1 MAKICIPNE
10 TRRGVLHLILV
21 INRLI
26 IMDSFS
32 SLETSLGEMSVFSQE
47 LLAIA
52 LSSSVNILAGL
63 GTIII
68 GFWLSSKASSMVRK
82 QMSTLRR
89 VDKTLAPILASI
101 IRYAGFILTLVVAL
115 GQFGVQTTSI
125 IAVLGAAGLAIGLA
139 LQGTLSN
146 VASGIML
153 LLLRPFSVGDWI
165 ETNSISGT
173 VREIGLF
180 ATQIDTFDNIYI
192 TVPNSSIWSATI
204 INNSRHQ
211 IRRMDLDI
219 GIGYNS
225 DLNKVEKALI
235 TLTKDKR
242 ILSDPEPQF
251 LVVDY
256 ADSAILVRLRL
267 YAQYEDFFALNWD
280 LKRRLKPLLDAHN
293 IEIPFPQ
300 RVVHH
305 LGTDSETG
313 S

>member
-1 MAKICIPNE
+1 MN
-10 TRRGVLHLILV
+10 
-21 INRLI
+21 
-26 IMDSFS
+26 SFS
-32 SLETSLGEMSVFSQE
+32 SLEASLGEMSVFSQE

-68 GFWLSSKASSMVRK
+68 GFWLSSKASSIVRE
-82 QMSTLRR
+82 QMSTLQR

-225 DLNKVEKALI
+225 DLNEVEKALL
-235 TLTKDKR
+235 TLTNDKR
-242 ILSDPEPQF
+242 ILLDPEPQF

-267 YAQYEDFFALNWD
+267 YAQYDDFFALNWD
-280 LKRRLKPLLDAHN
+280 LKRRLKPLLDAHS

>member
-1 MAKICIPNE
+1 
-10 TRRGVLHLILV
+10 
-21 INRLI
+21 
-26 IMDSFS
+26 MDSFS

-68 GFWLSSKASSMVRK
+68 GFWLSSKASSIVRK
-82 QMSTLRR
+82 QMSTLQR

-225 DLNKVEKALI
+225 DLNKVEKALM

>member
-1 MAKICIPNE
+1 
-10 TRRGVLHLILV
+10 
-21 INRLI
+21 
-26 IMDSFS
+26 MDSFS

-82 QMSTLRR
+82 QMSTLQR

-173 VREIGLF
+173 VQEIGLF

>member
-1 MAKICIPNE
+1 MN
-10 TRRGVLHLILV
+10 
-21 INRLI
+21 
-26 IMDSFS
+26 SFS
-32 SLETSLGEMSVFSQE
+32 SLEASLGEMSVFSQE

-68 GFWLSSKASSMVRK
+68 GFWLSSKSSSMVRK
-82 QMSTLRR
+82 QMSTLQR

-192 TVPNSSIWSATI
+192 TVPNSAIWSATI

-280 LKRRLKPLLDAHN
+280 LKRRLKPLLDTHN

-305 LGTDSETG
+305 LGTDSENG

>member
-1 MAKICIPNE
+1 
-10 TRRGVLHLILV
+10 
-21 INRLI
+21 
-26 IMDSFS
+26 MDSFS
-32 SLETSLGEMSVFSQE
+32 SLETSLGEMSVFSQK

-68 GFWLSSKASSMVRK
+68 GFWLSNKASSIVRK
-82 QMSTLRR
+82 QMSTLQR

-173 VREIGLF
+173 VQEIGLF

-225 DLNKVEKALI
+225 DLNEVEKALI

-267 YAQYEDFFALNWD
+267 YAQYDDFFALNWD

-300 RVVHH
+300 RVIHH

-313 S
+313 L

>member
-1 MAKICIPNE
+1 
-10 TRRGVLHLILV
+10 
-21 INRLI
+21 
-26 IMDSFS
+26 MDSFS

-52 LSSSVNILAGL
+52 LSSSVNILAGF

-68 GFWLSSKASSMVRK
+68 GFYLSSKASSMVRK
-82 QMSTLRR
+82 QMSTLQR
-89 VDKTLAPILASI
+89 VDKTLTPILASI

-165 ETNSISGT
+165 ETNGISGT

>member
-1 MAKICIPNE
+1 
-10 TRRGVLHLILV
+10 
-21 INRLI
+21 
-26 IMDSFS
+26 MDSFS

-63 GTIII
+63 GTIMI
-68 GFWLSSKASSMVRK
+68 GFWLSSKASSIVRK
-82 QMSTLRR
+82 QMSTLQR

-225 DLNKVEKALI
+225 DLNEVEKALL
-235 TLTKDKR
+235 TLTNDKR
-242 ILSDPEPQF
+242 ILLDPEPQF

-280 LKRRLKPLLDAHN
+280 LKRRLKPLLDANN

>member
-1 MAKICIPNE
+1 
-10 TRRGVLHLILV
+10 
-21 INRLI
+21 
-26 IMDSFS
+26 MDSFS
-32 SLETSLGEMSVFSQE
+32 SLETSLDEMSVFSQE

-52 LSSSVNILAGL
+52 LSSSMNILAGL

-82 QMSTLRR
+82 QMSTLQR
-89 VDKTLAPILASI
+89 VDKTLAPILAST

-305 LGTDSETG
+305 LGTDSENG

>member
-1 MAKICIPNE
+1 
-10 TRRGVLHLILV
+10 
-21 INRLI
+21 
-26 IMDSFS
+26 MDSFS

-68 GFWLSSKASSMVRK
+68 GFWLSSKASRIVRK
-82 QMSTLRR
+82 QMSTLQR

-225 DLNKVEKALI
+225 DLNEVEKALI

-305 LGTDSETG
+305 LGTDPETG

>member
-1 MAKICIPNE
+1 
-10 TRRGVLHLILV
+10 
-21 INRLI
+21 
-26 IMDSFS
+26 MDSFS

-52 LSSSVNILAGL
+52 LSSSVNILAGF

-68 GFWLSSKASSMVRK
+68 GFYLSSKASSMVRK
-82 QMSTLRR
+82 QMSTLQR
-89 VDKTLAPILASI
+89 VDKTLTPILASI

-165 ETNSISGT
+165 ETNGISGT

-225 DLNKVEKALI
+225 DLNEVEKALL

-267 YAQYEDFFALNWD
+267 YAQYDDFFALNWD

-305 LGTDSETG
+305 LGANSETE

>member
-1 MAKICIPNE
+1 
-10 TRRGVLHLILV
+10 
-21 INRLI
+21 
-26 IMDSFS
+26 MDSFS

-82 QMSTLRR
+82 QMSTLQR

-204 INNSRHQ
+204 INNSRHH

-225 DLNKVEKALI
+225 DLNEVENALE

-242 ILSDPEPQF
+242 ILPDPKPQF
-251 LVVDY
+251 LVVNY
-256 ADSAILVRLRL
+256 ADSAIVVRLRL
-267 YAQYEDFFALNWD
+267 YAQYENFFALNWD
-280 LKRRLKPLLDAHN
+280 LKRRLKPLLDSHN

>member
-1 MAKICIPNE
+1 
-10 TRRGVLHLILV
+10 
-21 INRLI
+21 
-26 IMDSFS
+26 MDSFS

-47 LLAIA
+47 ILAIA
-52 LSSSVNILAGL
+52 LSSSVNILAGS

-82 QMSTLRR
+82 QMSTLQR
-89 VDKTLAPILASI
+89 VDKTLTPILAST

-165 ETNSISGT
+165 ETNGISGT

-225 DLNKVEKALI
+225 DLNEVEKALI

>member
-1 MAKICIPNE
+1 MN
-10 TRRGVLHLILV
+10 
-21 INRLI
+21 
-26 IMDSFS
+26 SFS

-82 QMSTLRR
+82 QMSTLQR

-225 DLNKVEKALI
+225 DLNEVEKALI

-267 YAQYEDFFALNWD
+267 YAQYDDFFALNWD

>member
-1 MAKICIPNE
+1 
-10 TRRGVLHLILV
+10 
-21 INRLI
+21 
-26 IMDSFS
+26 MDTFS
-32 SLETSLGEMSVFSQE
+32 AFETSLGEMSLLSQE
-47 LLAIA
+47 LFAIA
-52 LSSSVNILAGL
+52 LSSSVNVLAGI

-68 GFWLSSKASSMVRK
+68 GFWLSGKASGMLRK
-82 QMSTLRR
+82 RMSSLPRA
-89 VDKTLAPILASI
+89 DKTLIPILASI
-101 IRYAGFILTLVVAL
+101 VRYAGFILTLVVAL

-180 ATQIDTFDNIYI
+180 STQIDTFENVFIS
-192 TVPNSSIWSATI
+192 VPNSSIWSSTI
-204 INNSRHQ
+204 VNNSRHN
-211 IRRMDLDI
+211 IRRMDIDI
-219 GIGYNS
+219 GVGYDS
-225 DLNKVEKALI
+225 DLDVVETALLS
-235 TLTKDKR
+235 LTKDER
-242 ILSDPEPQF
+242 VLTNPEAVF

-256 ADSAILVRLRL
+256 ADSAIVVRVRL
-267 YAQYEDFFALNWD
+267 YARYDDFFALNWD
-280 LKRRLKPLLDAHN
+280 LKRRLKPVLDEHE

-305 LGTDSETG
+305 LGGGPETVSSSG
-313 S
+313 DT

>member
-1 MAKICIPNE
+1 MN
-10 TRRGVLHLILV
+10 
-21 INRLI
+21 
-26 IMDSFS
+26 SFS
-32 SLETSLGEMSVFSQE
+32 SLEASLGEMSVFSQE

-68 GFWLSSKASSMVRK
+68 GFWLSSKASSIVRT
-82 QMSTLRR
+82 QMSTLQR

-115 GQFGVQTTSI
+115 GQLGVQTTSI

-225 DLNKVEKALI
+225 DLNEVEKALL
-235 TLTKDKR
+235 TLTNDKR
-242 ILSDPEPQF
+242 ILLDPEPQF

-280 LKRRLKPLLDAHN
+280 LKRRLKPLLDTHN

-305 LGTDSETG
+305 LRTDSETG

>member
-1 MAKICIPNE
+1 
-10 TRRGVLHLILV
+10 
-21 INRLI
+21 
-26 IMDSFS
+26 MDSFS
-32 SLETSLGEMSVFSQE
+32 SLETSLDEMSVFSQE

-68 GFWLSSKASSMVRK
+68 GFWLSSKASGMVRK
-82 QMSTLRR
+82 QMSTLQR

>member
-1 MAKICIPNE
+1 
-10 TRRGVLHLILV
+10 
-21 INRLI
+21 
-26 IMDSFS
+26 MDSFS
-32 SLETSLGEMSVFSQE
+32 SFETSLGEMSVFSQE
-47 LLAIA
+47 LLTIA

-82 QMSTLRR
+82 QMSTLQR

-165 ETNSISGT
+165 QTNSISGT

>member
-1 MAKICIPNE
+1 
-10 TRRGVLHLILV
+10 
-21 INRLI
+21 
-26 IMDSFS
+26 MDSFS
-32 SLETSLGEMSVFSQE
+32 SLETSLGEMSLFSQE

-68 GFWLSSKASSMVRK
+68 GFWLSSKASGMVRK
-82 QMSTLRR
+82 QMSTLHR

-192 TVPNSSIWSATI
+192 TVPNSSIWSAII

-225 DLNKVEKALI
+225 DLNKVEKALM

-267 YAQYEDFFALNWD
+267 YAQYEEFFALNWD

-305 LGTDSETG
+305 LGKDSESG

>member
-1 MAKICIPNE
+1 
-10 TRRGVLHLILV
+10 
-21 INRLI
+21 
-26 IMDSFS
+26 MDSFS

-68 GFWLSSKASSMVRK
+68 GFWLSSKAASIVRK
-82 QMSTLRR
+82 QMSTLQR

-225 DLNKVEKALI
+225 DLNEVEKALI

-267 YAQYEDFFALNWD
+267 YAQYDDFFALNWD

>member
-1 MAKICIPNE
+1 
-10 TRRGVLHLILV
+10 
-21 INRLI
+21 
-26 IMDSFS
+26 MDSFS

-68 GFWLSSKASSMVRK
+68 GFWLSSKASSIVRK
-82 QMSTLRR
+82 QMSTLQR

-173 VREIGLF
+173 VQEIGLF

-204 INNSRHQ
+204 VNNSRHQ

-225 DLNKVEKALI
+225 DLNKVEEALI

-280 LKRRLKPLLDAHN
+280 LKRRLKPLLDARN

>member
-1 MAKICIPNE
+1 
-10 TRRGVLHLILV
+10 
-21 INRLI
+21 
-26 IMDSFS
+26 MDSFS
-32 SLETSLGEMSVFSQE
+32 SFETSLGEMSVFSQE

-52 LSSSVNILAGL
+52 LSFSVNILAGL

-68 GFWLSSKASSMVRK
+68 GFWLSSKAASIVRK
-82 QMSTLRR
+82 QMSTLQR

-173 VREIGLF
+173 VQEIGLF
-180 ATQIDTFDNIYI
+180 ATQIDTFENIYI

-204 INNSRHQ
+204 INNSRHH

-225 DLNKVEKALI
+225 DLNEVEKALI

-267 YAQYEDFFALNWD
+267 YAQYDDFFALNWD

>member
-1 MAKICIPNE
+1 
-10 TRRGVLHLILV
+10 
-21 INRLI
+21 
-26 IMDSFS
+26 MDSFS

-82 QMSTLRR
+82 QMSTLQR
-89 VDKTLAPILASI
+89 VDKTLTPILASI

-267 YAQYEDFFALNWD
+267 YAQYDDFFALNWD

-305 LGTDSETG
+305 LGKDSETG

>member
-1 MAKICIPNE
+1 MN
-10 TRRGVLHLILV
+10 
-21 INRLI
+21 
-26 IMDSFS
+26 SFS
-32 SLETSLGEMSVFSQE
+32 SLEASLGEMSVFSQE

-68 GFWLSSKASSMVRK
+68 GFWLSSKASSIVRK
-82 QMSTLRR
+82 QMSTLQR
-89 VDKTLAPILASI
+89 VDKTLTPILASI

-219 GIGYNS
+219 GIGYKS

-267 YAQYEDFFALNWD
+267 YAQYDDFFALNWD

>member
-1 MAKICIPNE
+1 
-10 TRRGVLHLILV
+10 
-21 INRLI
+21 
-26 IMDSFS
+26 MDSFS

-82 QMSTLRR
+82 QMSTLQR

-225 DLNKVEKALI
+225 DLNKVEEALM

-267 YAQYEDFFALNWD
+267 HAQYEEFFALNWD

-300 RVVHH
+300 RVIHH

>member
-1 MAKICIPNE
+1 
-10 TRRGVLHLILV
+10 
-21 INRLI
+21 
-26 IMDSFS
+26 MDSFS
-32 SLETSLGEMSVFSQE
+32 SFETSLGEMSVFSQE

-63 GTIII
+63 GTVII
-68 GFWLSSKASSMVRK
+68 GFWLSSKASGMVRK
-82 QMSTLRR
+82 QMSTLQR
-89 VDKTLAPILASI
+89 VDKTLAPILAST

-173 VREIGLF
+173 VQEIGLF

-225 DLNKVEKALI
+225 DLNEVEKALI

>member
-1 MAKICIPNE
+1 
-10 TRRGVLHLILV
+10 
-21 INRLI
+21 
-26 IMDSFS
+26 MDSFS
-32 SLETSLGEMSVFSQE
+32 SLETSLDEMSVFSQE

-68 GFWLSSKASSMVRK
+68 GFWLSSKASSIVRK
-82 QMSTLRR
+82 QMSTLQR
-89 VDKTLAPILASI
+89 VDKTLAPMLASI

-225 DLNKVEKALI
+225 DLNKVEEALI

-267 YAQYEDFFALNWD
+267 YAQYDDFFALNWD

-305 LGTDSETG
+305 LGTGSETG

>member
-1 MAKICIPNE
+1 
-10 TRRGVLHLILV
+10 
-21 INRLI
+21 
-26 IMDSFS
+26 MDSFS

-82 QMSTLRR
+82 QMSTLQR
-89 VDKTLAPILASI
+89 VDKTLAPILAST

-225 DLNKVEKALI
+225 DLNEVEKALL
-235 TLTKDKR
+235 TLTNDKR
-242 ILSDPEPQF
+242 ILLDPEPQF

-267 YAQYEDFFALNWD
+267 YAQYDDFFALNWD
-280 LKRRLKPLLDAHN
+280 LKRRLKPLLDANN

>member
-1 MAKICIPNE
+1 MN
-10 TRRGVLHLILV
+10 
-21 INRLI
+21 
-26 IMDSFS
+26 SFS
-32 SLETSLGEMSVFSQE
+32 SLEASLGEMSVFSQE

-68 GFWLSSKASSMVRK
+68 GFWLSSKASSIVRK
-82 QMSTLRR
+82 QMSTLQR

-225 DLNKVEKALI
+225 DLNEVEKALI
-235 TLTKDKR
+235 TLTEDKR

-267 YAQYEDFFALNWD
+267 YAQYDDFFALNWD

-305 LGTDSETG
+305 LGTDSDTG

>member
-1 MAKICIPNE
+1 
-10 TRRGVLHLILV
+10 
-21 INRLI
+21 
-26 IMDSFS
+26 MDSFS

-82 QMSTLRR
+82 QMSTLQR
-89 VDKTLAPILASI
+89 VDKTLTPILASI

-225 DLNKVEKALI
+225 DLNEVEKALI
-235 TLTKDKR
+235 TLTEDKR

-267 YAQYEDFFALNWD
+267 YAQYDDFFALNWD

>member
-1 MAKICIPNE
+1 MN
-10 TRRGVLHLILV
+10 
-21 INRLI
+21 
-26 IMDSFS
+26 SFS
-32 SLETSLGEMSVFSQE
+32 SLEASLGEMSLFSQE

-68 GFWLSSKASSMVRK
+68 GFWLSSKAASIVRK
-82 QMSTLRR
+82 QMSTLQR

-225 DLNKVEKALI
+225 DLNKVEKALM

-256 ADSAILVRLRL
+256 ADSAILVRFRL